1 MIRAALRALCALA
14 GLALSLGQAILNWLS
29 SGRNLVRVS
38 LFSVIIATCWL
49 ALDRCSTASRGISGD
64 PFSTELVQINIGER
78 GYAIPRNYMSH
89 VTRSTTDGSDMTA
102 VLHVLW
108 PGLKPKSEEDIELW
122 RLRDRSTFM
131 RILINTFTGE
141 GHDYLQN
148 ALNSASRTEIPFSVA
163 AEPNS
168 FGLLEHLRVRPRG
181 TSDRYFLATDP
192 EYLTPSGHPVVI
204 SCPNFVPPRDDVPL
218 ELQTLCRV
226 NYLLDDGAGLH
237 FEFEMVN
244 LEHWR
249 EIDESVRSL
258 VNSFSR

>member
-1 MIRAALRALCALA
+1 MIRTALRALRVLA
-14 GLALSLGQAILNWLS
+14 GLAFSLGQALLNWLS
-29 SGRNLVRVS
+29 SGRNLVRMS
-38 LFSVIIATCWL
+38 LFAVIIATCWV
-49 ALDRCSTASRGISGD
+49 ALDRCSTASRGISGH
-64 PFSTELVQINIGER
+64 PFSTEPVQISIGER
-78 GYAIPRNYMSH
+78 GYAVPRNYMSH

-108 PGLKPKSEEDIELW
+108 PGLKPKSQENIELW
-122 RLRDRSTFM
+122 QLRDRSTFM
-131 RILINTFTGE
+131 RILINTSTGE
-141 GHDYLQN
+141 GYDYLQN
-148 ALNSASRTEIPFSVA
+148 ALYFASRTELPFSIA

-168 FGLLEHLRVRPRG
+168 FGLLEHLRVLPHG
-181 TSDRYFLATDP
+181 AIDRYLLAADP
-192 EYLTPSGHPVVI
+192 DYLTPSGHPVVI

-249 EIDESVRSL
+249 EIDASVRTL
-258 VNSFSR
+258 VNSFRR